1 VKKGDIVRVKPG
13 VKDVDFDADL
23 SGWQGRVVDVH
34 AETVEV
40 AWDSYTLRHE
50 MPSEMI
56 TACEEQGL
64 DWAIYFVRP
73 HDLEPAEPRDTQA
86 DVEQAVE
93 ELARQHAW
101 DWLGKEGK
109 LVREVLAGI
118 HPKDYD
124 ELMKAWYEYMKTH
137 LTLPFE
143 GRVAEPQD
151 RGPLRA
157 GDCVRVDRMMSIA
170 SFYGVIVRL
179 RRGRKQYDFPLC
191 DLEPLDETSENYRI
205 LRGYR
210 VWFANR

>member
-1 VKKGDIVRVKPG
+1 VKKGDVVRVKPG
-13 VKDVDFDADL
+13 VKDVGFGTDL

-50 MPSEMI
+50 IPSEMI

-64 DWAIYFVRP
+64 DWAIYFVCP

-101 DWLGKEGK
+101 DYLGEEGK
-109 LVREVLAGI
+109 IVREALAG
-118 HPKDYD
+118 HDPQNDYA
-124 ELMKAWYEYMKTH
+124 LVKAWYAYMEEH
-137 LTLPFE
+137 LTFPFE
-143 GRVAEPQD
+143 AKVDESRN
-151 RGPLRA
+151 RGPLQF
-157 GDCVRVDRMMSIA
+157 GDRVRVHAMMLA
-170 SFYGVIVRL
+170 DDLYGVIVRL
-179 RRGRKQYDFPLC
+179 RRGRKQYDWPLC
-191 DLEPLDETSENYRI
+191 DLEVLDETSENYTIVRN
-205 LRGYR
+205 YR